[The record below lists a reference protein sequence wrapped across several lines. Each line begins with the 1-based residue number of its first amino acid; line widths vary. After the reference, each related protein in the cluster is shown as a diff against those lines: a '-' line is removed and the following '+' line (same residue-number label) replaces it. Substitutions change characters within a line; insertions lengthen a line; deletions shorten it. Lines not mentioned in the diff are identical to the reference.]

1 MQINKGSNEILKFI
15 NDNKLKTNKRDTIE
29 FRDHKFL
36 LDILRDESKIIVV
49 QKCVQAGVSFT
60 FEIKTLFQG
69 IKEALNIL
77 YILPSGKD
85 ARDFV
90 VSKFD
95 PVVENSKLR
104 FKVNKT
110 ELGKTNVWSS
120 ALKKIGDSFFFFRG
134 AQSEA
139 GAQSIDGDIVVNDE
153 FDFQPSKSRKMF
165 QERLEGSSSKGVNYC
180 IGYPILD
187 GSGINEM
194 FDSSDRKEWFITCPH
209 CKKKQILTWPSN
221 INRDDRTYVCSAC
234 GGVLSDEDRRNGVWV
249 ATNPNGTISGYH
261 ISKMMLVW
269 VTADKLIKKFSEDP
283 PKHFYNYTLGLPYK
297 DGVSVINKKT
307 FDGLKLSYTDH
318 GKYKK
323 NSYKVIGI
331 DQGNRFHYAE
341 GIVSPKGCVITNIK
355 IIDTEND
362 LFKAIEDFKPDKLV
376 VDMSPNR
383 WTALRIQE
391 RFGLD
396 VVWLANIRLW
406 PMNKITKSQI
416 KHFELKRHLGIV
428 NVERTESIQTMI
440 DDMNSDKI
448 HFLNDI
454 PTLEDVY
461 VHLRNMVPSNEL
473 RQGVVRKVFKRAGIG
488 DDYGFAINLFSVGTK
503 IVMPNPEDVARNIED
518 KLNEKNTPIGLEK
531 AIEKML
537 SGYGESIIV
546 IKPK

>member
-1 MQINKGSNEILKFI
+1 MNNEILRYIK
-15 NDNKLKTNKRDTIE
+15 DNKLSTNKRETIE

-60 FEIKTLFQG
+60 FEIKTLFEG
-69 IKEALNIL
+69 SKEPLNIL
-77 YILPSGKD
+77 YILPSIKD

-95 PVVENSKLR
+95 PVVENSKIR
-104 FKVNKT
+104 NSVKKT

-120 ALKKIGDSFFFFRG
+120 ALKKIGDSYYFFRG

-153 FDFQPSKSRKMF
+153 FDFQPVKSRKMF
-165 QERLEGSSSKGVNYC
+165 QERLEGSSSKGINYC

-194 FDSSDRKEWFITCPH
+194 YDQSDRKEWFVTCPH
-209 CKKKQILTWPSN
+209 CQKRQVITWPSN
-221 INRDDRTYVCSAC
+221 IDRERGIYICSEC
-234 GGVLSDEDRRNGVWV
+234 GGELSDDDRRNGVWV
-249 ATNPNGTISGYH
+249 VTNPNGKTSGYH
-261 ISKMMLVW
+261 ISKMMLPW
-269 VTADKLIKKFSEDP
+269 VSAAKLIKKFSEDP

-307 FDGLKLSYTDH
+307 FDDLKISYQEYTR
-318 GKYKK
+318 YKQD
-323 NSYKVIGI
+323 SYKVIGI
-331 DQGNRFHYAE
+331 DQGNRFHYCE
-341 GIVSPKGCVITNIK
+341 GIVSPRGCVITNIR
-355 IIDTEND
+355 IIDSEDD
-362 LFKAIEDFKPDKLV
+362 LFKAIENFKPHKIV
-376 VDMSPNR
+376 IDMSPNR

-391 RFGLD
+391 KFGLD

-406 PMNKITKSQI
+406 AMNKLSKSKI
-416 KHFELKRHLGIV
+416 KHFELKRQFGMV

-440 DDMNSDKI
+440 DDMNDDGI

-473 RQGVVRKVFKRAGIG
+473 RQGITRKVFKRAGS
-488 DDYGFAINLFSVGTK
+488 DDYGFAINLFYVGTK
-503 IVMPNPEDVARNIED
+503 IIMPNPDDVLKELENK
-518 KLNEKNTPIGLEK
+518 KLISNTPIGLEK
-531 AIEKML
+531 AIDKMMQ
-537 SGYGESIIV
+537 GYGNSIIV